1 MDEQQYINLFFE
13 RMRSSI
19 HTIPYMIK
27 DIEKKFP
34 RSFILNYYIG
44 FYYEK
49 VEEYEKAETKFKRSI
64 TLEPLFMSP
73 YLSLGSYYMK
83 MNRYNDAEEYLTRVF
98 GKRMM
103 DMTMAKRE
111 RKINAEDNFR
121 IGSMLGF
128 VYMNNGMSEKAEKV
142 YRKTMDI
149 LQEYCK
155 DYTNPI
161 YVEGMKVISLE
172 LGKIY
177 STNDINRAFKVYYTG
192 LNIKYHGNGDE
203 KLSKMIEDLDRDLLE
218 GCMLQ
223 IHYIKE
229 EDIDIKYDIKK
240 MVEKVYGKYIMPAFP
255 DEHGNDKIH
264 IGYISPDFNK
274 NAVGLFVTPLLKYF
288 NRDRFKVFCYYT
300 NNKSDEFTDV
310 FRSYPDINWVEIGML
325 DNSEIYNMMKFRHK
339 LDILVDLISAG
350 HGGKLD
356 LMAMSPANIIIN
368 YLGYPGTSGLEQMT
382 YRLTDKIVDVNN
394 DKKYVERLIY
404 MPRSFLCFHMFEN
417 IREVK
422 INYKKRVD
430 NKVCI
435 GVMNKMQKH
444 HSDVRKV
451 WKEILLENENVLLYI
466 KRDESKHMELEE
478 FYKDFPRDR
487 LVFLPFSNTLEKY
500 LDQFN
505 EIDFCIDTYPYS
517 GTTTT
522 CTSLYMGVP
531 VFTVYNEKANHVSNV
546 TGSILNNMGIK
557 EYTKYTSDTLEGY
570 KMKIN
575 EYIKGGVV
583 HGNEEREGLKSRF
596 LELMNPKRFMGEYE
610 ETLEN
615 CIKESNLNVDNVVN
629 NDVNFNNK
637 SFDFPKLNTK
647 NIKMI

>member
-1 MDEQQYINLFFE
+1 MKLDKMDEQQYINLFFE
-13 RMRSSI
+13 RMQSSI

-34 RSFILNYYIG
+34 RSFILQYYVG

-49 VEEYEKAETKFKRSI
+49 VEEYEKAETKFKKSI
-64 TLEPLFMSP
+64 MLEPLFMSP
-73 YLSLGSYYMK
+73 YLSLGSYYMN
-83 MNRYNDAEEYLTRVF
+83 MSRYNDAEECLTKVF
-98 GKRMM
+98 GKKMM
-103 DMTMAKRE
+103 DMTTIKRE
-111 RKINAEDNFR
+111 RKVNAEDNFR

-128 VYMNNGMSEKAEKV
+128 IYMNGGLIEKAERV
-142 YRKTMDI
+142 YRKTKDI

-155 DYTNPI
+155 DYKNPI
-161 YVEGMKVISLE
+161 YAEGMKVICLE

-177 STNDINRAFKVYYTG
+177 SSSDVNRSFKMYYTG
-192 LNIKYHGNGDE
+192 LNIKYHNNGNE
-203 KLSKMIEDLDRDLLE
+203 KVSKMIEGLDRDLLE

-223 IHYIKE
+223 IHYTTE
-229 EDIDIKYDIKK
+229 MDIKYDTRE
-240 MVEKVYGKYIMPAFP
+240 MVERVYGKYVIPKFP
-255 DEHGNDKIH
+255 DEYGNSKVH

-274 NAVGLFVTPLLKYF
+274 NAVGLFITPLLKYF
-288 NRDRFKVFCYYT
+288 NRDRFEVYCYYT
-300 NNKSDEFTDV
+300 NNKSDEFTEV
-310 FRSYPDINWVEIGML
+310 FRSYPGINWVDISIL

-356 LMAMSPANIIIN
+356 LIAMSPANTIVN

-382 YRLTDKIVDVNN
+382 HRLTDRKVDVNN
-394 DKKYVERLIY
+394 ESKYVERLVY

-422 INYKKRVD
+422 INYKRRGD

-435 GVMNKMQKH
+435 GIMNKLQKH
-444 HSDVRKV
+444 HIDVRRV

-466 KRDESKHMELEE
+466 KKDESRNMNLEE
-478 FYKDFPRDR
+478 FYKDFPRER

-531 VFTVYNEKANHVSNV
+531 IFTVYNENANHVSNV
-546 TGSILNNMGIK
+546 TGSILKNMGMDDYIS
-557 EYTKYTSDTLEGY
+557 ETLEGY
-570 KMKIN
+570 KGKIN
-575 EYIKGGVV
+575 EYIKKCKI
-583 HGNEEREGLKSRF
+583 HGNEDREMLRGKF
-596 LELMNPKRFMGEYE
+596 LELMNPRKFMEEYE
-610 ETLEN
+610 VLMEGLNNESKMSLQD
-615 CIKESNLNVDNVVN
+615 IKVEQEKGTQDMIK
-629 NDVNFNNK
+629 NF
-637 SFDFPKLNTK
+637 SVMRY
-647 NIKMI
+647 I